1 MQLVKSCQAWLQ
13 GAVAV
18 VSIMFVTTS
27 SALAAGDHAVGQ
39 GGNGEFFM
47 AAIPDGWQALPRV
60 TEVQQTSAEWLPMG
74 QTVENWTDM
83 ITVQVFPGWAEGDVS
98 VFLDEL
104 ADIYKKNCE
113 VSGATPPLKDQVN
126 GFLTGFRLINC
137 TRDLTRNSGEVSLF
151 RALIGKNAAYL
162 IQRVF
167 RVPEFEIG
175 AKPVTDEVMVKAFG
189 SISSIGA
196 CQLNS
201 QQYTCADWNPILA
214 KLNNKPSVIIIKAP
228 K

>member
-1 MQLVKSCQAWLQ
+1 MRLLKSSQTWLQ
-13 GAVAV
+13 SVIAV
-18 VSIMFVTTS
+18 VAMFLITTTS
-27 SALAAGDHAVGQ
+27 VMAAGDHAVGQ

-47 AAIPDGWQALPRV
+47 ASIPDGWLALPRA
-60 TEVQQTSAEWLPMG
+60 TKAQQTSAEWLPQG

-98 VFLDEL
+98 TFLEGL
-104 ADIYKKNCE
+104 AEIYKQNCE
-113 VSGATPPLKDQVN
+113 VSGATPLLKDQVN

-175 AKPVTDEVMVKAFG
+175 AKPVTDEAMVQAYG

-196 CQLNS
+196 CQLKS
-201 QQYTCADWNPILA
+201 QQYTCADWDPILA
-214 KLNNKPSVIIIKAP
+214 DLDNKPSVIVIKAP

>member
-1 MQLVKSCQAWLQ
+1 MIA
-13 GAVAV
+13 AVT
-18 VSIMFVTTS
+18 ILIVTI
-27 SALAAGDHAVGQ
+27 SAASAAGDHAVGQ

-47 AAIPDGWQALPRV
+47 AAIPDGWQALPRA
-60 TEVQQTSAEWLPMG
+60 TEAQQTSAEWLPPG

-98 VFLDEL
+98 IFLDGL
-104 ADIYKKNCE
+104 ADIYKQNCE
-113 VSGATPPLKDQVN
+113 VSGATPLLKDQVN

-151 RALIGKNAAYL
+151 RALIGQSAAYL

-175 AKPVTDEVMVKAFG
+175 AKPVTDEAMIQAYS
-189 SISSIGA
+189 SISSVGA
-196 CQLNS
+196 CKLNS
-201 QQYTCADWNPILA
+201 KQYTCADWDTILA
-214 KLNNKPSVIIIKAP
+214 KLNNKPSVIVIKAP
-228 K
+228 N

>member
-1 MQLVKSCQAWLQ
+1 MQLVKSYQAWLQ
-13 GAVAV
+13 SVFTAAT
-18 VSIMFVTTS
+18 MLLVTTS
-27 SALAAGDHAVGQ
+27 SVIAAGDHAVGQ

-47 AAIPDGWQALPRV
+47 ASIPDGWQALPRA
-60 TEVQQTSAEWLPMG
+60 TKAQQTSAEWLPQG

-104 ADIYKKNCE
+104 ADIYKQNCE
-113 VSGATPPLKDQVN
+113 VSGATPPLKDKVN

-175 AKPVTDEVMVKAFG
+175 AKPVTDEIMVKAYG
-189 SISSIGA
+189 SISSVGA

-201 QQYTCADWNPILA
+201 KQYTCADWDPILA
-214 KLNNKPSVIIIKAP
+214 KLDNKPSVIVIKAP